1 MASLFEKFAE
11 VTIWLSAR
19 LKRALR
25 RSYLNLLFLFYPHD
39 RLNFEASYE
48 VNGNLRKS
56 ENKVLCWHLTGKF
69 SLSCTLLISAWSEFC
84 RLSSR
89 GHLGHW
95 GVLITAIT
103 QKKSANTA
111 TFQKKIE
118 WSVLPNSYYPYRLHV
133 GVPPPPRDSKGKL
146 CIQTKWPIKGWRF
159 TWFLCIEKLKEY
171 FYSSLDGMLGTY
183 LYSSAS
189 RVGTARVG
197 SYVYLRHLSTECRSI
212 LSADMATDTRRIY
225 QPTLSWYVG
234 PDSAECRLT
243 CCFTM

>member
-11 VTIWLSAR
+11 ATIWLSAR

-25 RSYLNLLFLFYPHD
+25 RSYLNLFFLFYPHD

-183 LYSSAS
+183 LYSSAAS

-197 SYVYLRHLSTECRSI
+197 SCI
-212 LSADMATDTRRIY
+212 LKASVDWVSVDTISRYGDWHSADISTDTQSI
-225 QPTLSWYVG
+225 
-234 PDSAECRLT
+234 CRPRLGRMLVDML
-243 CCFTM
+243 F